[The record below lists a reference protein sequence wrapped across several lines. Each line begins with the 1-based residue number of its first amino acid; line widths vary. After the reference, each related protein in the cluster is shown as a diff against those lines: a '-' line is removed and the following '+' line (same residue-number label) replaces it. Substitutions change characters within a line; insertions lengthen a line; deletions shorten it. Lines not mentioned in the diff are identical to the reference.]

1 MVENNFGEDL
11 KFLKENTEVIVL
23 IDNKTKA
30 SIIISAEHQARVL
43 TSSSKSLHGKSYGW
57 INYKLIE
64 SKEWQP
70 HIQAFGGEDR
80 FWLAPEAG
88 QYSIYF
94 EPNQEFIFKN
104 WQTPSCIDSEPF
116 EVLNTEEDKAVFRK
130 KISLKNYQNFQ
141 FEAQID
147 RTISI
152 LPQHSIEEGLGI
164 KISEG
169 DDFVGFQSENQLT
182 NLGAPWKLNT
192 GLLSIWILGMYK
204 SSSQTTALIPTKSPN
219 EINTRYFG
227 EIKEEKIK
235 FGENYVALTVDG
247 LEKYKI
253 GVLPNHAKNV
263 FGSFDAKNNILTIVK
278 YSLKADGVYL
288 NSLWR
293 NQQNPFI
300 GDAINVYN
308 DGPND
313 DGSILGPYYELESS
327 SNAKELNKNESIFHL
342 HQTFH
347 FEGSKEE
354 LNKISKQ
361 VLQIDINQLK

>member
-1 MVENNFGEDL
+1 M
-11 KFLKENTEVIVL
+11 
-23 IDNKTKA
+23 
-30 SIIISAEHQARVL
+30 
-43 TSSSKSLHGKSYGW
+43 
-57 INYKLIE
+57 
-64 SKEWQP
+64 
-70 HIQAFGGEDR
+70 
-80 FWLAPEAG
+80 
-88 QYSIYF
+88 
-94 EPNQEFIFKN
+94 
-104 WQTPSCIDSEPF
+104 
-116 EVLNTEEDKAVFRK
+116 
-130 KISLKNYQNFQ
+130 
-141 FEAQID
+141 
-147 RTISI
+147 
-152 LPQHSIEEGLGI
+152 
-164 KISEG
+164 
-169 DDFVGFQSENQLT
+169 
-182 NLGAPWKLNT
+182 
-192 GLLSIWILGMYK
+192 
-204 SSSQTTALIPTKSPN
+204 
-219 EINTRYFG
+219 
-227 EIKEEKIK
+227 
-235 FGENYVALTVDG
+235 
-247 LEKYKI
+247 
-253 GVLPNHAKNV
+253 PNHAKNV